1 MNFKGLNMKTKKL
14 KDQSVKNPKDKKKKA
29 VFKWTMLSLI
39 VYSERLKGLNFFI
52 LIYFKK
58 IFF

>member
-14 KDQSVKNPKDKKKKA
+14 KDQSVKNPKDNKKKKA

-39 VYSERLKGLNFFI
+39 VYSERLKGLNF
-52 LIYFKK
+52 LY
-58 IFF
+58 